1 MSYDICIGF
10 NLVNNTNVNILFT
23 FVKITYRTASI
34 LFTSHTDYICGITF
48 SYISFYLSIFY

>member
-23 FVKITYRTASI
+23 FVKNHIPHSEH
-34 LFTSHTDYICGITF
+34 LVYIAH
-48 SYISFYLSIFY
+48 